1 MLVSN
6 NKCILTIHDEVNC
19 TFTGLPPQIRNQLI
33 DAVKVLDVTAL
44 HTPAVKMKRWDGRI
58 PFMNMGG
65 STYINMIDRLIPIL
79 QAHNID
85 IELVDNRIKHDIV
98 FDPIDADIFSD
109 VEFAPGHHMAGKKIK
124 LRDHQVRCV
133 NSCLD
138 RTQGIIKAA
147 TGAGKAQPLYAKVLT
162 PVGWVAMGD
171 LTVGDMVMCPD
182 GTQAAIDGIYKQ
194 GFKPIAKIHFA
205 DGRVVEC
212 CPSHLWEVNINGV
225 TSVLN
230 TTDMVDALNR
240 GNCINIPVITGDIG
254 NHCDDIIDP
263 FLYGSRL
270 TESTINNSYLG
281 ASFDQ
286 RAGILTGLL
295 DERTIKTLPNDVFE
309 IDFDN
314 EDVAKFFT
322 SLLWSL
328 GYYAKRTATTVQYQ
342 FVVHGL
348 GVTKIDCTDKMV
360 CQQCISI
367 DHPRHLYITDD
378 YIVTHNTLIT
388 AALSKRAEKYGRSL
402 VIVPSVDLVEQTLAD
417 YQLVGLDVGV
427 YHGDKKEYDKTHTIC
442 TWQSL
447 NALWKRDKMDED
459 EQLNT
464 IHRLLDG
471 TIAVI
476 VDECHKSAADVLTNM
491 LAKVMANI
499 PLRWGLTGTIPKN
512 EAHWLKVKC
521 NLGDVIVSVSAKE
534 LQDLGYLAKCI
545 INVFQLESRK
555 SFKKDY
561 HAEYEWLVL
570 DKDRLSY
577 VGELTTA
584 IAETGN
590 TLILVDRVET
600 GKALCGILGLD
611 PSVYFIHGNKS
622 KAERQC
628 AYSGFAEQN
637 NYILV
642 ATYGVCSTGI
652 SINRI
657 FNLVLFESGK
667 SFTKV
672 IQSIGRGL
680 RVAADKDY
688 VQVYDICG
696 TNHFSGRHLKERIE
710 FYDECEYPHNT
721 TKISGWSK
729 GK

>member
-6 NKCILTIHDEVNC
+6 KCTLTIHDEVNC

-33 DAVKVLDVTAL
+33 DAAKVLDVTTL

-65 STYINMIDRLIPIL
+65 TTYINMLDRLVPIL
-79 QAHNID
+79 VSHNIGID
-85 IELVDNRIKHDIV
+85 IVDERKKHDLV
-98 FDPIDADIFSD
+98 FEPIDCDIFSD
-109 VEFAPGHHMAGKKIK
+109 VVFAPGHHMEGKKIT
-124 LRDHQVRCV
+124 LREHQVRSV
-133 NSCLD
+133 NACLA

-162 PVGWVAMGD
+162 PSGWVAMGD
-171 LTVGDMVMCPD
+171 LSIGDTVLCPD
-182 GTQAAIDGIYKQ
+182 GKTSTIDGIYKQ
-194 GFKPIAKIHFA
+194 GFKPVAKIHFA

-212 CPSHLWEVNINGV
+212 CPSHLWEVNVNGV
-225 TSVLN
+225 SKVI
-230 TTDMVDALNR
+230 TTTEIVDILER
-240 GNCINIPVITGDIG
+240 GETVRIPVITGDVG
-254 NHCDDIIDP
+254 SYNELLIDP
-263 FLYGSRL
+263 YEYGCRL
-270 TESTINNSYLG
+270 DESTIDYQYLRS
-281 ASFDQ
+281 SFDQ
-286 RAGILTGLL
+286 RAGILTGILN
-295 DERTIKTLPNDVFE
+295 ENSIKTLPCDVFE
-309 IDFDN
+309 IDFSN
-314 EDVAKFFT
+314 ESIAKFFT
-322 SLLWSL
+322 ALLWSL
-328 GYYAKRTATTVQYQ
+328 GYYAKRDSTAVRYQ
-342 FVVHGL
+342 FVVDGL
-348 GVTKIDCTDKMV
+348 EITAIDSTTKMV
-360 CQQCISI
+360 LQQCISI
-367 DHPRHLYITDD
+367 DHPRHLYITED

-402 VIVPSVDLVEQTLAD
+402 IIVPSVDLVEQTLSD

-464 IHRLLDG
+464 IQRLLDG

-491 LAKVMANI
+491 LAKVMADI

-555 SFKKDY
+555 SFKRDY

-577 VGELTTA
+577 VGELASA

-611 PSVYFIHGNKS
+611 PSIYFIHGDKS

-657 FNLVLFESGK
+657 FNLVLFEAGK

-688 VQVYDICG
+688 VQVYDLCG
-696 TNHFSGRHLKERIE
+696 TNHFSARHLKERIE

-721 TKISGWSK
+721 TKIAGWSK

>member
-6 NKCILTIHDEVNC
+6 KCVLTIHDEVNC

-33 DAVKVLDVTAL
+33 DAAKVLDITAL

-65 STYINMIDRLIPIL
+65 ATYINMLDRLVPIL

-85 IELVDNRIKHDIV
+85 IELVDNREKHDIV

-109 VEFAPGHHMAGKKIK
+109 VVFSPGHHMAGKTIK
-124 LRDHQVRCV
+124 LREHQVRCV
-133 NSCLD
+133 NSCLS
-138 RTQGIIKAA
+138 RSQGIIKAA
-147 TGAGKAQPLYAKVLT
+147 TGAGKAQPLYAKILT
-162 PVGWVAMGD
+162 PTGWVNMGD
-171 LTVGDMVMCPD
+171 LSVGDNVVCPD
-182 GTQAAIDGIYKQ
+182 GTISVINGIYQQ
-194 GFKPIAKIHFA
+194 GFKPIAKVNFS

-212 CPSHLWEVNINGV
+212 CPSHLWEVNINGTTKV
-225 TSVLN
+225 IN
-230 TTDMVDALNR
+230 TTEMVDELNN
-240 GNCINIPVITGDIG
+240 GNSISIPVITGDIG
-254 NHCDDIIDP
+254 LHDDSIVDPYSYGCMLSPTNID
-263 FLYGSRL
+263 Y
-270 TESTINNSYLG
+270 NYLR

-286 RAGILTGLL
+286 RTGILTGILN
-295 DERTIKTLPNDVFE
+295 ETTIKTLPNDVFE
-309 IDFDN
+309 IDFGN
-314 EDVAKFFT
+314 NDVAKYFT

-328 GYYAKRTATTVQYQ
+328 GYYAKCVESVVQYQ

-348 GVTKIDCTDKMV
+348 EITNIDCTEKLV
-360 CQQCISI
+360 KQQCISI
-367 DHPRHLYITDD
+367 DHDRHLYITDN

-417 YQLVGLDVGV
+417 YELVGLDVGV

-464 IHRLLDG
+464 IQRLLDG

-491 LAKVMANI
+491 LAKVMATI

-545 INVFQLESRK
+545 INVLQLESRK

-570 DKDRLSY
+570 DRDRLSY
-577 VGELTTA
+577 VGGLATA

-611 PSVYFIHGNKS
+611 PSIYFIHGDKS

-680 RVAADKDY
+680 RVAVDKDY
-688 VQVYDICG
+688 VQVYDLCG
-696 TNHFSGRHLKERIE
+696 TNHFSARHLKERIE